1 MSILPIKFEWK
12 KIITLTSSVIL
23 TAVFG
28 FFLLLNCDFVQT
40 LTLKYFYLEN
50 ITTNNV
56 NPFLSYVIFGF
67 PIVFV
72 LDNLSLSFVFLTTL
86 TILICILTVYKNP
99 TYNSSLYYL
108 LLWTLQFSLIHT
120 FTSLNLLSFYVFFE
134 LTLVPMFLIIVIWGS
149 RQRKIHAG
157 YLFFFYTAIGSIFL
171 LLGILL
177 LYYYTNTLFI
187 PNLFIINLDLEK
199 QLLLWVLFFLGF
211 AIKVPIV
218 PFHTWLP
225 EAHVEAPTTGSI
237 ILAALLL
244 KIGTF
249 GMLRFMF
256 PILNSA
262 TNTFKPFVF
271 MISILSI
278 YHASIIA
285 LRQVDLKKLIA
296 YSSVAHMGFVTL
308 GLFSLNIYGFV
319 GSLYIMISHG
329 IVAGALFFL
338 VGVLYDRY
346 GSRNILDYGGLAS
359 TMPLFAT
366 TFFFFTLANL
376 SFPGS
381 SNFIGELFVLL
392 GLCEIEMLTTILA
405 TLSIIFTSSYS
416 I

>member
-1 MSILPIKFEWK
+1 
-12 KIITLTSSVIL
+12 
-23 TAVFG
+23 
-28 FFLLLNCDFVQT
+28 
-40 LTLKYFYLEN
+40 
-50 ITTNNV
+50 
-56 NPFLSYVIFGF
+56 
-67 PIVFV
+67 
-72 LDNLSLSFVFLTTL
+72 
-86 TILICILTVYKNP
+86 
-99 TYNSSLYYL
+99 
-108 LLWTLQFSLIHT
+108 
-120 FTSLNLLSFYVFFE
+120 
-134 LTLVPMFLIIVIWGS
+134 
-149 RQRKIHAG
+149 
-157 YLFFFYTAIGSIFL
+157 
-171 LLGILL
+171 
-177 LYYYTNTLFI
+177 
-187 PNLFIINLDLEK
+187 
-199 QLLLWVLFFLGF
+199 
-211 AIKVPIV
+211 
-218 PFHTWLP
+218 
-225 EAHVEAPTTGSI
+225 
-237 ILAALLL
+237 
-244 KIGTF
+244 
-249 GMLRFMF
+249 MLRFMF

-416 I
+416 IWAYNRISFGQINKKLTGFTDLNKIEIYILFILLFLMLLFGLKPSFLLFNFENLLFSYIKI

>member
-1 MSILPIKFEWK
+1 MLGYCTAPSFLRRCRPFSFMGGHGIVKKNPLNRAIINNVVMAWYIIEPLLITTLGLSILPIKFEWK

-157 YLFFFYTAIGSIFL
+157 YLFFLYCNRLYFFIIGYTFT
-171 LLGILL
+171 LL
-177 LYYYTNTLFI
+177 LYKHTVYS
-187 PNLFIINLDLEK
+187 E
-199 QLLLWVLFFLGF
+199 
-211 AIKVPIV
+211 
-218 PFHTWLP
+218 PFH
-225 EAHVEAPTTGSI
+225 
-237 ILAALLL
+237 
-244 KIGTF
+244 
-249 GMLRFMF
+249 
-256 PILNSA
+256 
-262 TNTFKPFVF
+262 
-271 MISILSI
+271 
-278 YHASIIA
+278 Y
-285 LRQVDLKKLIA
+285 
-296 YSSVAHMGFVTL
+296 
-308 GLFSLNIYGFV
+308 
-319 GSLYIMISHG
+319 
-329 IVAGALFFL
+329 
-338 VGVLYDRY
+338 
-346 GSRNILDYGGLAS
+346 
-359 TMPLFAT
+359 
-366 TFFFFTLANL
+366 
-376 SFPGS
+376 
-381 SNFIGELFVLL
+381 
-392 GLCEIEMLTTILA
+392 
-405 TLSIIFTSSYS
+405 
-416 I
+416 